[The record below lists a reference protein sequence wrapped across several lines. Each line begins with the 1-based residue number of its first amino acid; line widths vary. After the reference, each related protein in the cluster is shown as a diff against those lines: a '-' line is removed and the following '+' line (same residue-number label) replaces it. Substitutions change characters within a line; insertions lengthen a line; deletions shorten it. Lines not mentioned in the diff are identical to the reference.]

1 MRLYHVVM
9 LSVLGAALAGQAAGA
24 PAALETRSGA
34 APLRATAPADSFI
47 RESQARPPAAHAQAP
62 SQRVETTT
70 YDAWT
75 VTCRETAGKKEC
87 RAVLRA
93 ASGESRGQPVLIWE
107 IGVNNE
113 GRQVTTLRVPVGLAT
128 KKENQMVGGGIMIPN
143 GIELKFGNSQARR
156 INYMSCNPRRCV
168 AEAAVDDTLVRE
180 ANANATATVTVY
192 VIGGQPVPLQ
202 FGIKGIDKALS
213 LTRK

>member
-1 MRLYHVVM
+1 MRLYHVVT
-9 LSVLGAALAGQAAGA
+9 LSVLVVVLAGHAAGA
-24 PAALETRSGA
+24 PATFDARSGA
-34 APLRATAPADSFI
+34 GPMRVKAPTDSFI

-70 YDAWT
+70 YDAWS
-75 VTCRETAGKKEC
+75 VTCREASGKKEC

-93 ASGESRGQPVLIWE
+93 TTGEGRGQPVLIWE
-107 IGVNNE
+107 VGLNNE
-113 GRQVTTLRVPVGLAT
+113 ARQVTIFRVPVGLAT
-128 KKENQMVGGGIMIPN
+128 KKDNQTVGGGIMIPN
-143 GIELKFGNSQARR
+143 GIELKFGSGQARR
-156 INYMSCNPRRCV
+156 INYMSCNPRACIG
-168 AEAAVDDTLVRE
+168 EAAVDDTLVRE
-180 ANANATATVTVY
+180 ANANTQATVTVH